1 MNMERILATFFLH
14 IFFVVIL
21 RKEYAASV
29 PSEGGWSSGADPL
42 DNNGLAYNTNTFK
55 RASITK
61 SSAVKVRPTR
71 PLNSKYIAN
80 FKTGYVYTV
89 VQFDWQ

>member
-14 IFFVVIL
+14 VFLVVIL

-42 DNNGLAYNTNTFK
+42 DSNGLAYDTNSFK
-55 RASITK
+55 ISSII
-61 SSAVKVRPTR
+61 SSAAVKVRPTR
-71 PLNSKYIAN
+71 PLNSKYTIITN
-80 FKTGYVYTV
+80 FINL
-89 VQFDWQ
+89 